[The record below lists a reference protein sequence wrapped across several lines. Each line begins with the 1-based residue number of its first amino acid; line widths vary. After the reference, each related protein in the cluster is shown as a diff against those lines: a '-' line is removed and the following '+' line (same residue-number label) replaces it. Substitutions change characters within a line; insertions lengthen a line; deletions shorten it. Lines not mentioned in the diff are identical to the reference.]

1 MRKKLIGSL
10 FLFVIGVNA
19 APQVQSLYSSHG
31 FLRKNSARAAAIK
44 KKAHAQFQALR
55 KRNMGFKASQGLDAK
70 NREKMYR
77 DYYAFY
83 FTVPRKLIVK
93 KRLLSSLGVQLQR
106 KGYPNIIN
114 EIYQEPLLNYIV
126 RNVQGKPIMATF
138 DFRKLIDNK
147 TSKLIGQ
154 AVFGDLSK
162 LSLQD
167 FVDLT
172 PYKPKSLNELIGLA
186 NQKIAAEGEEQL
198 LIQLF
203 VPKDMAHAIAQ
214 ARVKNTDYAID
225 QLMQSGSGLNQRLR
239 AAQVILTLQ
248 PDVDYQ
254 SIKLFISGLGK
265 KRQDNKIKEL
275 NQKINRQ
282 MANVVGEVVDAI
294 KAEQIKKVLS
304 PIPQRKE
311 LDVAPPVP
319 PRDDLIDEVAP
330 PLPPRD
336 YEKAEQIKKAL
347 PPIPQKK
354 ELDVAPP
361 VPPRDDLIDEV
372 APPLPPR
379 DYEKVEQIKRALPP
393 IPQGKELDVA
403 PPVPPRD
410 DLIDEVAPSLPPR
423 DYEED
428 EVAVVGVDSED
439 GFGEQEDSLR
449 DVLAKGLA
457 SKFAHM
463 RDAEEEEDLDDDDFW
478 QEEAIKWK
486 EREAAKQKL
495 RQEQAKQ
502 QTPSSSSYGNPMEY
516 MIKAFEQRFP
526 NKNK

>member
-336 YEKAEQIKKAL
+336 YEK
-347 PPIPQKK
+347 
-354 ELDVAPP
+354 
-361 VPPRDDLIDEV
+361 
-372 APPLPPR
+372 
-379 DYEKVEQIKRALPP
+379 VEQIKRALPP

>member
-330 PLPPRD
+330 
-336 YEKAEQIKKAL
+336 
-347 PPIPQKK
+347 
-354 ELDVAPP
+354 
-361 VPPRDDLIDEV
+361 
-372 APPLPPR
+372 
-379 DYEKVEQIKRALPP
+379 
-393 IPQGKELDVA
+393 
-403 PPVPPRD
+403 
-410 DLIDEVAPSLPPR
+410 SLPPR